1 MCKIIGSCSRI
12 LFGQR
17 TKKEKEREGLKETRN
32 KIKEK
37 EIVVSK
43 TDKSGLL
50 CADSISNYK
59 EAVKVHTKDDKS
71 VDWKTVQKIESNMN
85 EHLKAF
91 NRMLNVG
98 SKPDQHGNTQEDRV
112 NKASISTNVPPP
124 PLYILRKDHKNVPPD
139 QENKGPPGR
148 PVCSASDAPNSRF
161 SHFLSKIIKPYADS
175 VEDSHECKSSEEMRS
190 LIDKYNDENSSGDK
204 KKGVIFGMDAK
215 ALFPS
220 LRIDSCMRA
229 VKDLIKNSDIT
240 EKNLNWWELQKYIAV
255 FYDEETIEAEGLLSV
270 IPKRAKKPRR
280 PLTINCLSN
289 DASKYD
295 DEKWVRA
302 PDTPTLEQKKT
313 IFAMAVAYG
322 CKMVITN
329 HVYTVGDE
337 FFLQS
342 RGGPIGLELTG
353 ILARVVMM
361 DWDRR
366 YLKAVSDAG
375 IVMMMLGWYVD
386 DINQIVKCDDG
397 TSPADLIARLLEIAN
412 SIEPGIEMEVDIC
425 DNHSDQ
431 KIPMLDM
438 KCWIDEDGD
447 ALYQHFE
454 KSVSTKLIISSR
466 SAHSGNCKR
475 SVHISELVRR
485 MLNFSRKLNWDQ
497 FVVPVLNEYMVR
509 MAKAGYHQEYRKN
522 VLLNAFAVYDS
533 KIKKHIDGECPLNR
547 PPGYKKV
554 ERQKAKVQKKRNWS
568 TKGGFIAPI
577 IVPSTPDSE
586 LAKMLREVAEK
597 ESEAGIRFKVVE
609 KGGMTIEKNV
619 AELQPHC
626 KW

>member
-1 MCKIIGSCSRI
+1 MS
-12 LFGQR
+12 F
-17 TKKEKEREGLKETRN
+17 
-32 KIKEK
+32 
-37 EIVVSK
+37 
-43 TDKSGLL
+43 
-50 CADSISNYK
+50 
-59 EAVKVHTKDDKS
+59 
-71 VDWKTVQKIESNMN
+71 
-85 EHLKAF
+85 
-91 NRMLNVG
+91 
-98 SKPDQHGNTQEDRV
+98 
-112 NKASISTNVPPP
+112 
-124 PLYILRKDHKNVPPD
+124 
-139 QENKGPPGR
+139 
-148 PVCSASDAPNSRF
+148 
-161 SHFLSKIIKPYADS
+161 
-175 VEDSHECKSSEEMRS
+175 EDSHECKSSEEMRS

-302 PDTPTLEQKKT
+302 PDTPTLEQKKS

-609 KGGMTIEKNV
+609 KGGMTIEKMLQNSNPTASGKCGKSNCIMDNQPGGGKQCHKSNVMYEWKCEQCESSYIGETSRNFYSRSLEHIEKSNTNSDDSFISNHQKECHDGGQPQFNVKVIKTFQDPLSRQV
-619 AELQPHC
+619 AEGVYIRRNPNNSLNTKLDFYQASTYRVRREVLHG
-626 KW
+626 